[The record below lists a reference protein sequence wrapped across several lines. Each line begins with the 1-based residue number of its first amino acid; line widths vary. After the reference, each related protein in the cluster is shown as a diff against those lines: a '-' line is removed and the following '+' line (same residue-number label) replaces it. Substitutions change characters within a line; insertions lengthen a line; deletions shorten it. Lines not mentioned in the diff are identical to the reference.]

1 MVFARPDSR
10 PFGMKDPKDLFV
22 RRFLVMTCWVGT
34 SGGGAGGCGGEDRG
48 DGDAGW
54 DTTPAC
60 FSV

>member
-34 SGGGAGGCGGEDRG
+34 IGGAWGCGEGDRG
-48 DGDAGW
+48 GGDAGW
-54 DTTPAC
+54 ATTPAC